1 VTAAGPGE
9 IRTAEAMERTGR
21 RGRQIRM
28 TNQRLLRARPGIS
41 GLLGAAL
48 LGTALAATL
57 AGCASAT
64 SAPAATTTAT
74 AAAAAAPQ
82 VGCASVNQATAVSIQ
97 QTMRGVDPT
106 TPRTVATVYRQSPQV
121 RALFGQLCAA
131 VTHPAAA
138 TLMHCPLDI
147 GTTYYGTF
155 YDGSRSLA
163 TFSYAASG
171 CERVSVTAAGKTMDT
186 MVAGQAAAAAPHLPA
201 DLDALVGTKPGVT
214 QPQGAGSSAAASPG
228 TVSPG
233 TVNPGGTMDPAP

>member
-1 VTAAGPGE
+1 
-9 IRTAEAMERTGR
+9 MERTGR
-21 RGRQIRM
+21 RVRQIRM
-28 TNQRLLRARPGIS
+28 TKQRLLRAGPGIS
-41 GLLGAAL
+41 RRPGAAL
-48 LGTALAATL
+48 LATALAATLAATL

-64 SAPAATTTAT
+64 SAPAATTTGT
-74 AAAAAAPQ
+74 AAVAAAAPQ
-82 VGCASVNQATAVSIQ
+82 VGCASVNQATAVTIQ
-97 QTMRGVDPT
+97 QTMRAVDPT
-106 TPRTVATVYRQSPQV
+106 TPRTVGTAYRRSPEV

-131 VTHPAAA
+131 VTHPAAT

-186 MVAGQAAAAAPHLPA
+186 MVVGQAAAAAPHLSA

-214 QPQGAGSSAAASPG
+214 QPQGAGRSAAASRG

>member
-1 VTAAGPGE
+1 
-9 IRTAEAMERTGR
+9 MERTGR
-21 RGRQIRM
+21 RVRQIRM
-28 TNQRLLRARPGIS
+28 TNQRLLHAGPGIS
-41 GLLGAAL
+41 GRPGAAL
-48 LGTALAATL
+48 LGTALAATLAATL

-74 AAAAAAPQ
+74 AVAAAAPQ

-106 TPRTVATVYRQSPQV
+106 APRTVATAYRQSPQV

-214 QPQGAGSSAAASPG
+214 QPRGAGSSGTASPG